1 MADSN
6 KHTPSLRFPEFLNDG
21 EWKEHTF
28 SDVFTFVPN
37 NTLSRANLNN
47 ENGSVQN
54 IHYGDILIKFGE
66 YLNVQTEHL
75 PFISNVQDIERYRKA
90 KLANGDVII
99 ADTAEDETV
108 GKCTELVGISD
119 EFIVSGLHT
128 IAVRPNNTFATGY
141 LGFYMN
147 SNSYREQLKRVMQ
160 GVKVLSVSK
169 TAISQTRLRF
179 PSSRIEQGRIAD
191 CLTFLDSYIYD
202 TKSKLQQLKAHKR
215 GLMQRLFPAKGKTVP
230 TVRFSE
236 FKNDGEWEEHAFSD
250 IFTFIPN
257 NTLSR
262 ANLNNENGSVQNI
275 HYGDVLIKFRE
286 CLNVQNERLPFI
298 SDVQD
303 IERYHKVRLVNGD
316 VIIADTAED
325 ETVGKC
331 TELIGLAGEI
341 IVPGLHTIAIRPN
354 KMFASGYLGFYM
366 NSNSYREQLT
376 QIMQGIKVLSI
387 SKTAISHT
395 KIRFPSSINEQEKI
409 ARSLS
414 SINDEIKSYED
425 KITALELHKKGL
437 MQQLFPK
444 L

>member
-1 MADSN
+1 MFIID
-6 KHTPSLRFPEFLNDG
+6 
-21 EWKEHTF
+21 EWCKQ
-28 SDVFTFVPN
+28 
-37 NTLSRANLNN
+37 NTNT
-47 ENGSVQN
+47 G
-54 IHYGDILIKFGE
+54 
-66 YLNVQTEHL
+66 
-75 PFISNVQDIERYRKA
+75 
-90 KLANGDVII
+90 
-99 ADTAEDETV
+99 
-108 GKCTELVGISD
+108 
-119 EFIVSGLHT
+119 GL
-128 IAVRPNNTFATGY
+128 
-141 LGFYMN
+141 
-147 SNSYREQLKRVMQ
+147 
-160 GVKVLSVSK
+160 LSVNMDAFKKLVIPYPASLSEQRK
-169 TAISQTRLRF
+169 IAECF
-179 PSSRIEQGRIAD
+179 SSIDKQIEA
-191 CLTFLDSYIYD
+191 TN
-202 TKSKLQQLKAHKR
+202 SKLQQLKVHKR
-215 GLMQRLFPAKGKTVP
+215 GLIQRLFPAKGKTVP

>member
-21 EWKEHTF
+21 EWGFILLKDAINKVTPPQKLPSSEYKTNGQFPIVDQSASVPAGYSDDQTALLNTQNEDYIVFGDHTC
-28 SDVFTFVPN
+28 T
-37 NTLSRANLNN
+37 
-47 ENGSVQN
+47 
-54 IHYGDILIKFGE
+54 IKLIN
-66 YLNVQTEHL
+66 Y
-75 PFISNVQDIERYRKA
+75 PFIQGADGIKIFRSKRDDLNTQYLYYYL
-90 KLANGDVII
+90 LAHPII
-99 ADTAEDETV
+99 SKEYKRHFADL
-108 GKCTELVGISD
+108 TEKSIL
-119 EFIVSGLHT
+119 FPRNLK
-128 IAVRPNNTFATGY
+128 
-141 LGFYMN
+141 
-147 SNSYREQLKRVMQ
+147 EQ
-160 GVKVLSVSK
+160 
-169 TAISQTRLRF
+169 I
-179 PSSRIEQGRIAD
+179 RIAD
-191 CLTFLDSYIYD
+191 CFSSIDKQIAA
-202 TKSKLQQLKAHKR
+202 TKSKLEQLKEHKR
-215 GLMQRLFPAKGKTVP
+215 GLMQRLFPAKGRTVP
-230 TVRFSE
+230 TIRFPE

-262 ANLNNENGSVQNI
+262 ANLNNEIGSVQNI
-275 HYGDVLIKFRE
+275 HYGDVLIRFRE
-286 CLNVQNERLPFI
+286 SLNVQKEQLPFI
-298 SDVQD
+298 SNVQNID
-303 IERYHKVRLVNGD
+303 IYSKAKLANGD

-331 TELIGLAGEI
+331 TELIGLAGVI
-341 IVPGLHTIAIRPN
+341 IVSGLHTIAIRPN
-354 KMFASGYLGFYM
+354 IMFASGYLGFYM

-387 SKTAISHT
+387 SKTAIGHT

-414 SINDEIKSYED
+414 SINDAIKTYED

>member
-1 MADSN
+1 MVDIN

-75 PFISNVQDIERYRKA
+75 PFISNVQDIERYSKA

-108 GKCTELVGISD
+108 GKCTELVGIVD

-215 GLMQRLFPAKGKTVP
+215 GLMQRLFPTKGKTVP
-230 TVRFSE
+230 ELRFHEFRNAGEWNNKKLGECLLQSPDYGLNSPAVPYNPLLNTYLRITDISENGRFISETKVSVDATLTDDNSLHDGDIVLARTGASVGKSYKYRKEDGNLIFAGFLIRIKPNTTKYNSE
-236 FKNDGEWEEHAFSD
+236 FIFQYLQTD
-250 IFTFIPN
+250 IYRNWVNITSARSGQPGINSNEYSSLSIPFP
-257 NTLSR
+257 S
-262 ANLNNENGSVQNI
+262 LNEQQKI
-275 HYGDVLIKFRE
+275 AE
-286 CLNVQNERLPFI
+286 CLMSI
-298 SDVQD
+298 D
-303 IERYHKVRLVNGD
+303 
-316 VIIADTAED
+316 
-325 ETVGKC
+325 
-331 TELIGLAGEI
+331 ELIRLYE
-341 IVPGLHTIAIRPN
+341 
-354 KMFASGYLGFYM
+354 S
-366 NSNSYREQLT
+366 
-376 QIMQGIKVLSI
+376 KVTLLD
-387 SKTAISHT
+387 
-395 KIRFPSSINEQEKI
+395 Q
-409 ARSLS
+409 
-414 SINDEIKSYED
+414 
-425 KITALELHKKGL
+425 HKKGL

>member
-1 MADSN
+1 MADNN
-6 KHTPSLRFPEFLNDG
+6 KYTPSLRFPEFLNDG
-21 EWKEHTF
+21 EWGFILLKGAINKVTPPKKLPSSEYKTNGQFPIIDQSASVPAGYSDDKSALLNTNNKDYIVFGDHTC
-28 SDVFTFVPN
+28 
-37 NTLSRANLNN
+37 TLK
-47 ENGSVQN
+47 
-54 IHYGDILIKFGE
+54 LIN
-66 YLNVQTEHL
+66 Y
-75 PFISNVQDIERYRKA
+75 PFIQGADGIKIFRS
-90 KLANGDVII
+90 KLDDLNTQYLYYYLLAHPII
-99 ADTAEDETV
+99 SKEYKRHFADL
-108 GKCTELVGISD
+108 TEKSILYPRN
-119 EFIVSGLHT
+119 LK
-128 IAVRPNNTFATGY
+128 
-141 LGFYMN
+141 
-147 SNSYREQLKRVMQ
+147 EQ
-160 GVKVLSVSK
+160 
-169 TAISQTRLRF
+169 I
-179 PSSRIEQGRIAD
+179 RIANCFSSID
-191 CLTFLDSYIYD
+191 KQMAA
-202 TKSKLQQLKAHKR
+202 TKSKLEQLKEHKR

-236 FKNDGEWEEHAFSD
+236 FKNDGEWEEYAFSD

-303 IERYHKVRLVNGD
+303 IERYHKVTLVNGD

-414 SINDEIKSYED
+414 SINDAIKLYEE